1 MSQKTEY
8 MQIRV
13 SPAEKGELKRLA
25 RAAGL
30 DLSSY
35 VLGRALPPVR
45 LQFEKLLAGLED
57 SDGDRY
63 VLAELNDLLSSLA
76 PIELREAVER
86 ADVGRLTPFLA
97 NYVAAM
103 VEQASHDAGV
113 SPPRWTRDVDPL
125 ERPHFATE
133 MKALRLHLLAA
144 APVPFKRR
152 NIFIDSALGERV

>member
-1 MSQKTEY
+1 MSSKTEY

-13 SPAEKGELKRLA
+13 SPAEKSKLKRLA

-35 VLGRALPPVR
+35 VLARALPPLR
-45 LQFEKLLAGLED
+45 LRFAELVSALDGSE
-57 SDGDRY
+57 GDRY
-63 VLAELNDLLSSLA
+63 VLAELNDFLSSLA
-76 PIELREAVER
+76 QAEVREAVEG
-86 ADVGRLTPFLA
+86 AEVGSLPPFQA

-113 SPPRWTRDVDPL
+113 EAPGWTRDVYPL
-125 ERPHFATE
+125 ETPHFATP

-144 APVPFKRR
+144 APVPFKKR
-152 NIFIDSALGERV
+152 NIFVDASLGARV